1 MKNRT
6 VLGLALLLLVQSLS
20 AAIYVLPEK
29 YDNNLEMESLF
40 ETGARSNNSS
50 SGCGYNASMFYISGW
65 YSPMPAYAGDTV
77 NATVYTNCNLLN
89 QTMTVYYTISN
100 SSTYLA
106 SGNWSWTAMSLS
118 DTHYVEVANIPAG
131 TYTMTADVY
140 YGSSYA
146 YLASYNTTISVLT
159 NTSGGSGNQ
168 SSSGPYL
175 SFIQNSANS
184 SMYTL
189 GAYNLTN
196 NTAYQINYT
205 INSGGSNGLAFT
217 PQGNTSW
224 IFYITTNALATGCY
238 NFTATFY
245 LQSPWT
251 QIATYTW
258 PFAVNMPL
266 SDCMGGGSGGSG
278 NQSSSGEYIDI
289 DHSGYAWE
297 TSSGLEVWTSGT
309 DVYAQ
314 LGSHNL
320 TTGSNYYMGWTL
332 VNMYGVSVDNGN
344 ASWTATS
351 SSSYE
356 NATISGLQDGYYS
369 FGAALYNGSS
379 GNAIAYDNTTILMGN
394 MSNNTGGNAGCGS
407 NASLASVTA
416 YGPWYALPNQTIAT
430 SMYVGCALINATMT
444 LDYWIHDTNNY
455 TWSQGNHSWTPTTNE
470 TWHSWNTSG
479 LPVGNYTFHVD
490 LYSNG
495 NHLDSDNYGF
505 VVMTNNSGNQTQP
518 GEYIDID
525 HSGYAWETSSGVE
538 VWNSGSDVHVG
549 FESGNLQI
557 GDNYSMAWWLMDS
570 SPSTVANGN
579 ASWTAFSNFSVENET
594 ISGLQDGIY
603 TFDATLFDASGS
615 VVASDTTTIQIG
627 NSTNNSGGNG
637 TGNTSASNEY
647 MDIDHSGYAWET
659 SSGLEVWTSGT
670 DVEVA
675 FESGNLQIGDN
686 YSMAWWLMDS
696 SSTTV
701 ANGNASWTA
710 FSNFSI
716 ENETISGLPDG
727 IYTFDAILIDA
738 SGSVI
743 ASDTT
748 TIQMGN
754 NSGGNGT
761 GSNNTNG
768 CGTAWNVTYHTT
780 QLSQSV
786 YDLGDGVNWETYVD
800 CIVQGTNYT
809 MEYYLSFDDDGSV
822 QDFGSESWT
831 GNAISLT
838 FDEEFSLST
847 AASMIGTYTI
857 VTNLYAS
864 DNSTLLHSDSVG
876 FTVVNNN
883 NSGNNTNNTNCGTAW
898 NMTYHTTQVEY
909 SFYELGEVVDWATDV
924 NCIIQGTNYTLEY
937 FLYFDEDNSLLDSG
951 SESWIGSSVSEYGM
965 YDFTLS
971 SSASMTGWYSIVTN
985 LYLTDNG
992 TLLHSDTVSFDV
1004 DGNGTELGYSL
1015 NTNAWSDCI
1024 NSVLVVNMTF
1034 EDTDNI
1040 TGGQMTA
1047 YADIWQGSSS
1057 NMSGTNVTS
1066 FNTTVTFD
1074 PSNGIATLD
1083 WAVDLSAMGLAN
1095 GDYILYLSSAFTDI
1109 YSTTFTLGCT
1119 GCGYDPSFH
1128 SNSTSLWWIDGVVSN
1143 MSSQTGIGSNTTQ
1156 SHVAFIG
1163 QHFEW
1168 SAWIGCAMYDTD
1180 YMFNMT
1186 LTDENDTI
1194 LDWDESIQNI
1204 GSAPATGGTQW
1215 WTTRLSDTGWVNT
1228 SNFSPGLYCIEIT
1241 VYMEP
1246 YGSGDLVAMH
1256 TECFALMSFD
1266 DFDGCGNNMTYME
1279 HEQFITGNPF
1289 VQQNLVFTE
1298 DSRIWVRNFVECLVF
1313 GESYT
1318 MTVNVTNDTGLYE
1331 TFTHN
1336 FTIDGF
1342 GFFGYSAW
1350 DTLVGWNED
1359 ISQGNYCSEATIV
1372 HTDSTHTQVIAT
1384 VSTVETCFAVV
1395 ASSTNDDWWDNQGND
1410 TGSPNNPI
1418 MPDINCTELNNTL
1431 GNLSGL
1437 NNAWNQTDCENGTG
1451 FWFDV
1456 TVNGTNVTW
1465 YDPIYAVGYDYEIV
1479 SGPNVGSIIVPPGYG
1494 DDKFDLYLWQNGQYV
1509 LVQSDL
1515 DATVQYWFTDDGG
1528 VTSSPV
1534 DNEGVRKFS
1543 IRGLEL
1549 SAKLDPDDT
1558 NAFVTGMAFVQ
1569 DPNDQASLVLRMTP
1583 ITESDEDDDGIADDE
1598 DNCVNDANADQADA
1612 DGDGVG
1618 DACESGASGTDPT
1631 EESEDGGDASGLVL
1645 ALVILLAL
1653 GFVAVS
1659 FFRKK

>member
-106 SGNWSWTAMSLS
+106 SGNWSWTATSLS

-131 TYTMTADVY
+131 TYTMAADVY
-140 YGSSYA
+140 YGSSSA

-196 NTAYQINYT
+196 NTGYQINYT
-205 INSGGSNGLAFT
+205 MNSGVSNGLAFT

-224 IFYITTNALATGCY
+224 IFYITTNGLATGCY

-245 LQSPWT
+245 LQSSWT

-258 PFAVNMPL
+258 PFAVNIPL

-314 LGSHNL
+314 FGSHNL

-369 FGAALYNGSS
+369 FGAALYSGSS
-379 GNAIAYDNTTILMGN
+379 GAAIAYDNTTILMGN
-394 MSNNTGGNAGCGS
+394 MSNNTGGNTGCGS

-637 TGNTSASNEY
+637 TGSNTTGTVAVATSMSSYSSGVDVEWWVESSDLTTNDSYRVFWRVFDNTTNATVVDFEVTWVASNNFNSEEGNATFTNGSYCLEAFLYHEY
-647 MDIDHSGYAWET
+647 DGTEYWVDYDVTCFTVSTT
-659 SSGLEVWTSGT
+659 SSGGGGSG
-670 DVEVA
+670 
-675 FESGNLQIGDN
+675 
-686 YSMAWWLMDS
+686 
-696 SSTTV
+696 
-701 ANGNASWTA
+701 
-710 FSNFSI
+710 
-716 ENETISGLPDG
+716 
-727 IYTFDAILIDA
+727 
-738 SGSVI
+738 
-743 ASDTT
+743 
-748 TIQMGN
+748 
-754 NSGGNGT
+754 
-761 GSNNTNG
+761 
-768 CGTAWNVTYHTT
+768 
-780 QLSQSV
+780 
-786 YDLGDGVNWETYVD
+786 
-800 CIVQGTNYT
+800 
-809 MEYYLSFDDDGSV
+809 
-822 QDFGSESWT
+822 
-831 GNAISLT
+831 
-838 FDEEFSLST
+838 
-847 AASMIGTYTI
+847 
-857 VTNLYAS
+857 
-864 DNSTLLHSDSVG
+864 
-876 FTVVNNN
+876 
-883 NSGNNTNNTNCGTAW
+883 GNNTNNTGCGTAW

-909 SFYELGEVVDWATDV
+909 SFYELGEVVEWATDV
-924 NCIIQGTNYTLEY
+924 NCIVQGTNYTLEY
-937 FLYFDEDNSLLDSG
+937 FLYFDEDNSLLHSG

-1034 EDTDNI
+1034 EDPDNI

-1083 WAVDLSAMGLAN
+1083 WSVDLSAMGLAN

-1128 SNSTSLWWIDGVVSN
+1128 SNSTSLWWMGGVVSN
-1143 MSSQTGIGSNTTQ
+1143 MSSQTEIGSNTTQ
-1156 SHVAFIG
+1156 SQVAFVG

-1194 LDWDESIQNI
+1194 IDWDESIQNI

-1215 WTTRLSDTGWVNT
+1215 WTTRLSDMGGVNT

-1241 VYMEP
+1241 VYVEP

-1336 FTIDGF
+1336 FTIDDF

-1359 ISQGNYCSEATIV
+1359 IAQGNYCSEATIV

-1598 DNCVNDANADQADA
+1598 DNCVNDANEDQADA

-1645 ALVILLAL
+1645 ALVIVLAL

>member
-6 VLGLALLLLVQSLS
+6 VLGLALLLLVQSMS

-29 YDNNLEMESLF
+29 YENNLEMESLF

-314 LGSHNL
+314 FGSHNL

-570 SPSTVANGN
+570 S
-579 ASWTAFSNFSVENET
+579 
-594 ISGLQDGIY
+594 
-603 TFDATLFDASGS
+603 
-615 VVASDTTTIQIG
+615 
-627 NSTNNSGGNG
+627 
-637 TGNTSASNEY
+637 
-647 MDIDHSGYAWET
+647 
-659 SSGLEVWTSGT
+659 SS
-670 DVEVA
+670 
-675 FESGNLQIGDN
+675 
-686 YSMAWWLMDS
+686 
-696 SSTTV
+696 TV

-716 ENETISGLPDG
+716 ENETITGLQDG
-727 IYTFDAILIDA
+727 IYTFDATLFDA

-831 GNAISLT
+831 GNAVSLA

-883 NSGNNTNNTNCGTAW
+883 NNSGNNTGNNQTA
-898 NMTYHTTQVEY
+898 
-909 SFYELGEVVDWATDV
+909 
-924 NCIIQGTNYTLEY
+924 
-937 FLYFDEDNSLLDSG
+937 
-951 SESWIGSSVSEYGM
+951 
-965 YDFTLS
+965 
-971 SSASMTGWYSIVTN
+971 
-985 LYLTDNG
+985 
-992 TLLHSDTVSFDV
+992 
-1004 DGNGTELGYSL
+1004 LGYSL

-1083 WAVDLSAMGLAN
+1083 WSVDLSAMGLAN
-1095 GDYILYLSSAFTDI
+1095 GDYILYLSTPFTET
-1109 YSTTFTLGCT
+1109 YTTVFTLGCT

-1128 SNSTSLWWIDGVVSN
+1128 TNSTSLWWMGGVREN
-1143 MSSQTGIGSNTTQ
+1143 MSEAGIGSNANQ
-1156 SHVAFIG
+1156 SQIAFSG
-1163 QHFEW
+1163 QEMEW
-1168 SAWIGCAMYDTD
+1168 SAMVGCAMYDTD
-1180 YMFNMT
+1180 YKFNMT
-1186 LTDENDTI
+1186 LTDENDTVI
-1194 LDWDESIQNI
+1194 DWDESIQNI
-1204 GSAPATGGTQW
+1204 GSASTSGGSQQW
-1215 WTTRLSDTGWVNT
+1215 WTTRVNDWGVLNT
-1228 SNFSPGLYCIEIT
+1228 SNLSPGLYCIEIT
-1241 VYMEP
+1241 VYVEP

-1336 FTIDGF
+1336 FTVNNF

-1350 DTLVGWNED
+1350 DTLVNWNED
-1359 ISQGNYCSEATIV
+1359 IPQGNYCSEATIV
-1372 HTDSTHTQVIAT
+1372 HTDSTHAQVIAT

-1494 DDKFDLYLWQNGQYV
+1494 DDKFDLYLWQNGEYV

-1583 ITESDEDDDGIADDE
+1583 ITESEEDDDGIADDE
-1598 DNCVNDANADQADA
+1598 DNCVNDANEDHADA

-1645 ALVILLAL
+1645 ALVIVLAL